1 MAINFRSCQKIFDK
15 QVFKNNQFI
24 KILCAFGRNCRTS

>member
-1 MAINFRSCQKIFDK
+1 MAINFRSCQKIFDE

-24 KILCAFGRNCRTS
+24 KILCAFGSEL